1 MRKKNFYFLGTVV
14 SFLVVSRL
22 FMYSTDLK
30 SEDKLHQEEF
40 NIKYGIFSIVQPN
53 NLNFAGEEVPI
64 YSSEIWERIDKEL
77 LKNTYWQSNTMLY
90 FKRANKY
97 FPIMEP
103 ILRKHNIP
111 EDFKYLA
118 VIESGLENVVSPS
131 GAAGFWQIMKA
142 TGREHGLEVN
152 KEIDERYN
160 LEKATVAACEYL
172 QDAYSKFGS
181 WTMAAASYN
190 MGKNGAGRRI
200 EEQSSNNYYNLYL
213 NSETSRYVFRII
225 AVKEIMQ
232 NPKRYGFM
240 FREKDLY
247 NMPNFKT
254 LEVDSTIANLSD
266 FASLHGVNYK
276 LLKQFNPWLRSTSL
290 PDKSRRKYILKIPT
304 DIDLLVFGNIQ
315 VESDSIE

>member
-1 MRKKNFYFLGTVV
+1 MRNKYFYFLGAAV
-14 SFLVVSRL
+14 FLLAVTQL

-30 SEDKLHQEEF
+30 SEDKLHQEQF
-40 NIKYGIFSIVQPN
+40 NIKYGIFAIVQPED
-53 NLNFAGEEVPI
+53 LNFAGEEIPV

-90 FKRANKY
+90 FKKSSKY
-97 FPIMEP
+97 FPIIEP
-103 ILRKHNIP
+103 ILKRYNIP
-111 EDFKYLA
+111 NDFKYLA

-142 TGREHGLEVN
+142 TGREHGLEIN

-160 LEKATVAACEYL
+160 LEKSTVVACEYL
-172 QDAYSKFGS
+172 QEAYNRFGN

-190 MGKNGAGRRI
+190 MGKNGAARRI
-200 EEQSSNNYYNLYL
+200 KEQASNNYYNLYL
-213 NSETSRYVFRII
+213 NSETARYIFRII
-225 AVKEIMQ
+225 AIKEIME

-247 NMPNFKT
+247 TMPNLKT
-254 LEVDSTIANLSD
+254 IEIDSTIANLSD
-266 FASLHGVNYK
+266 FAKSHSVNYK

-290 PDKSRRKYILKIPT
+290 PDKSRKKYILKIPIDT
-304 DIDLLVFGNIQ
+304 DLMVFSNIQ
-315 VESDSIE
+315 VESDSLE